1 MSGQEPNAK
10 AIMGAVF
17 IQYFAYGL
25 IYIMEGAKYNEIHGK
40 ESTRQAAK
48 KTEESKQAPSVDGQA
63 EPA

>member
-1 MSGQEPNAK
+1 
-10 AIMGAVF
+10 MGAVF

-40 ESTRQAAK
+40 ESTKQAAK